1 MKILYSFFVGMMMLG
16 GGGLGM
22 QLASPGTI
30 YNADPQISLWGGVA
44 LFFTGCVIGW
54 FDACRKQRK
63 KEEEE
68 ERQVE
73 QDRTNELMREYLKK
87 KLQEENE
94 KQD

>member
-1 MKILYSFFVGMMMLG
+1 MKILYSFFIGMIMIG
-16 GGGLGM
+16 AWVITM
-22 QLASPGTI
+22 QLVSPGTI
-30 YNADPQISLWGGVA
+30 YDADPQISLWVGVA

-68 ERQVE
+68 ERQAE

-94 KQD
+94 KQ